1 MNKGDEVRAGEVLA
15 TFDIEGIEA
24 AGYEVTTPVVVS
36 NMKKVGEVLPGL
48 LLPGSVSAG
57 DKLFSVE
64 PKEPKPAAAEAQ
76 TPPASR

>member
-1 MNKGDEVRAGEVLA
+1 MKKGDEVRAGDLLA

-36 NMKKVGEVLPGL
+36 NTKKVGEVLPSL
-48 LLPGSVSAG
+48 LLPGDVSAG
-57 DKLFSVE
+57 EKLFAVE
-64 PKEPKPAAAEAQ
+64 PKPLAAEAQ

>member
-1 MNKGDEVRAGEVLA
+1 MSGPRR
-15 TFDIEGIEA
+15 
-24 AGYEVTTPVVVS
+24 
-36 NMKKVGEVLPGL
+36 VLPGL

-64 PKEPKPAAAEAQ
+64 PKPAAAEAH